1 MIMSK
6 ILNKI
11 KYFFIV
17 VGKSIKSVFRR
28 AFFGTHKE
36 LSILEEEAVQS
47 PLKVTVKKFFNN
59 KLAITGLIVF
69 IAILLFTFGGS
80 SFIKADIY
88 LVNPSQADTSPGFN
102 LMNVPKQLKDNGILD
117 IAVSSTYSM
126 GIDKENNVYI
136 WGEDIK
142 HISEGFPQGKA
153 APSDLKSG
161 TDIVKGLKAKRVW
174 AGMNHFI
181 LEKMDGTLVS
191 FGTRSDSISFGLTT
205 VPTALI
211 IPGKASP
218 VNVQMEITKDG
229 GILEVA
235 GFNQVTLVITQRNR
249 VFMWGNTIRKY
260 NFETV
265 LAGKKPINA
274 GFSRSNIVFLLDD
287 GTIFVLGEGSI
298 KSDMPN
304 NLMDVKQLVTTAG
317 SAAALKNDGTI
328 VVWGDNL
335 SQEKNFD
342 PSIQGHVLKLSSS
355 AIGSDNYQHFSAILD
370 DGSVYSWG
378 SEKYNAA
385 IVPKKL
391 ANTTEAANVFSG
403 FFQNYVVDSEG
414 NLLGTYGLKGYL
426 FGTDEYGRD
435 VLERVMNGGKV
446 SLTIGLVAVI
456 ISTTIGI
463 IIGGIAGFYGGKV
476 DIFLMRLTEVVGSLP
491 FLPIAMTFSAI
502 LNKTRTDFTT
512 NERMFMIM
520 IILGVLSWTG
530 LAQLIRAQILS
541 EREKEFVTAAKALGV
556 KNRAIIF
563 KHIIPNVLT
572 IIIINATLGYAGS
585 LLTESGLSFL
595 GFGVQLPHPSWG
607 NMLTGAQNMEVIRQY
622 WWRWVFPAVFL
633 CLATIS
639 INIIGDAIRDAVDP
653 RSNER

>member
-1 MIMSK
+1 MEK
-6 ILNKI
+6 IFEKI
-11 KYFFIV
+11 KYFFVV
-17 VGKSIKSVFRR
+17 VGRSIKSAFKR

-47 PLKVTVKKFFNN
+47 PLKVTVKKFFKN

-69 IAILLFTFGGS
+69 ISILLFTFGGS
-80 SFIKADIY
+80 AFLKADIY
-88 LVNPSQADTSPGFN
+88 LVNPTQADTSPGFK
-102 LMNVPKQLKDNGILD
+102 LMNVPKELKENGILD
-117 IAVSSTYSM
+117 IAVASTYSM
-126 GIDKENNVYI
+126 GIDKQNNVYI
-136 WGEDIK
+136 WGQDIK
-142 HISEGFPQGKA
+142 NITEGFPKGKP
-153 APSDLKSG
+153 APADLKTG
-161 TDIVKGLKAKRVW
+161 EDIVKGLKAKRVW
-174 AGMNHFI
+174 SGMNHFI
-181 LEKMDGTLVS
+181 LEKMDGSLVS
-191 FGTRSDSISFGLTT
+191 FGIRSDSLSFGLNTI
-205 VPTALI
+205 PTDLL
-211 IPGKASP
+211 IPGVAKL
-218 VNVQMEITKDG
+218 VNVQEEIKNDG
-229 GILEVA
+229 GVLEVA
-235 GFNQVTLVITQRNR
+235 AYKQLTLVITKQNR
-249 VFMWGNTIRKY
+249 VFMWGNTSSRKY
-260 NFETV
+260 NFENT
-265 LAGKKPINA
+265 LGGRKPVSA
-274 GFSRSNIVFLLDD
+274 SFSRANISFLLDD
-287 GTIFVLGEGSI
+287 GTVFVIGEGSI
-298 KSDMPN
+298 NANMPS
-304 NLMDVKQLVTTAG
+304 NLTNVKQLVTTAG
-317 SAAALKNDGTI
+317 SAVALKEDGTI

-335 SQEKNFD
+335 SQEKEFD
-342 PSIQGHVLKLSSS
+342 PSIQGRVVKISDS

-378 SEKYNAA
+378 SEKYDAA

-391 ANTTEAANVFSG
+391 ATTTKAANVYSG
-403 FFQNYVVDSEG
+403 FFQNYVADSEG
-414 NLLGTYGLKGYL
+414 NLIGTYGLKGYI
-426 FGTDEYGRD
+426 FGTDNYGRD
-435 VLERVMNGGKV
+435 VFERVMNGGRV

-476 DIFLMRLTEVVGSLP
+476 DIFLMRLTEVVGSIP

-502 LNKTRTDFTT
+502 LNQTRKDFTT
-512 NERMFMIM
+512 NERMIMIM

-541 EREKEFVTAAKALGV
+541 EREKEFVTAARALGV
-556 KNRAIIF
+556 KNNAIIF

-607 NMLTGAQNMEVIRQY
+607 NMLTGAQSMEVIRQY